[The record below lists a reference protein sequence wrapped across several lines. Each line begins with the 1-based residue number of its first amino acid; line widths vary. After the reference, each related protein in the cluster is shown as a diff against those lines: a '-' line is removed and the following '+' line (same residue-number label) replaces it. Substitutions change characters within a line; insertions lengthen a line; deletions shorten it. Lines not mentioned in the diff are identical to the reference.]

1 MAAGTYPSR
10 RFRGPGAEGSELAT
24 WAFEHRR
31 LVLAVAAAAAGAISI
46 FVAWIGV
53 SGTRDVAE
61 QLSFIASGGLFGL
74 FLTAVAAMAYWG
86 EQRREELERLSEL
99 EVYIAAIAQT
109 LGLTE
114 LPGAGNGEGEGAG
127 PDGSGRAAP

>member
-1 MAAGTYPSR
+1 M
-10 RFRGPGAEGSELAT
+10 

-31 LVLAVAAAAAGAISI
+31 LVLAVVAAAAGAVSI

-86 EQRREELERLSEL
+86 EQRREELERLAEL
-99 EVYIAAIAQT
+99 EVYIAAIAQA

-114 LPGAGNGEGEGAG
+114 IPGTTGADTGAVAAG
-127 PDGSGRAAP
+127 PDVRERAASAR